1 MPRNANQPQKRN
13 TFRLEFLWA
22 WRRFRGLSVRELGEM
37 AGVSYVTISRLE
49 NGQEAMPSTI
59 KKLAGALNITREQL
73 LYTQP
78 QLPGQEQADTGGT
91 QKTEDAA

>member
-1 MPRNANQPQKRN
+1 MPRNADQPHKRN
-13 TFRLEFLWA
+13 TFPLEHLWQ

-49 NGQEAMPSTI
+49 HGQGAMPSTI

-78 QLPGQEQADTGGT
+78 QLPGQEESATGEG